1 MANAEQKKSGM
12 TNHTQLDFV
21 FWSRL
26 DAWSYRDAALL
37 LCGFDPDQLKGTG
50 IRLDGRALPAEFT
63 EASKV
68 YRILKSGANGGQQTI
83 HPFSVIEHA
92 LGKGIPLPSALLEAV
107 RERFR
112 LERKRAGRE
121 AGGGLDMSEEVE
133 INPRSKQFLLR
144 LIYVL
149 ATQGYG
155 LKLEAPYVE
164 ASEIVAD
171 AERLGLVLDRGTIA
185 RYLKEARQQAEPL
198 NSAD

>member
-1 MANAEQKKSGM
+1 M
-12 TNHTQLDFV
+12 TNHTPLDFV

-37 LCGFDPDQLKGTG
+37 LCGFDPDRLKGAG
-50 IRLDGRALPAEFT
+50 IRLDGRELPEEFT

-68 YRILKSGANGGQQTI
+68 YRILKSGTNGQQTI
-83 HPFSVIEHA
+83 HPFNAIEYA
-92 LGKGIPLPSALLEAV
+92 LGKGLPLPTALLEAV

-121 AGGGLDMSEEVE
+121 AGGGLDVTEEVD

-155 LKLEAPYVE
+155 LKLEAPYVD
-164 ASEIVAD
+164 ASDIVAD

-185 RYLKEARQQAEPL
+185 RYLNEARQQAESL
-198 NSAD
+198 GSVN

>member
-1 MANAEQKKSGM
+1 MANAEHKNSGM
-12 TNHTQLDFV
+12 TNHTPLDFV

-37 LCGFDPDQLKGTG
+37 LCGFDPDRLKGAG
-50 IRLDGRALPAEFT
+50 IRLDGRDLPEEFT

-68 YRILKSGANGGQQTI
+68 YRILKSGTNGQQSI
-83 HPFSVIEHA
+83 HPFNAIEHA
-92 LGKGIPLPSALLEAV
+92 LGKGLPLPSALLEAV

-121 AGGGLDMSEEVE
+121 AGGLDVTEEVE
-133 INPRSKQFLLR
+133 LNPRSKQFLLR

-155 LKLEAPYVE
+155 LKLEAPYVD
-164 ASEIVAD
+164 ASDIVAD

-185 RYLKEARQQAEPL
+185 RYLDEARQQAESL
-198 NSAD
+198 SRVN